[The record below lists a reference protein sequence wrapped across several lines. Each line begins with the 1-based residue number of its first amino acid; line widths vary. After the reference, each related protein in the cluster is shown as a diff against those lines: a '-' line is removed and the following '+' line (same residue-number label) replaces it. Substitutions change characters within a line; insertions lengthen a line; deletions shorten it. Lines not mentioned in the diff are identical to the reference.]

1 MWSRIDYLMNKGLMY
16 SFKSLYKNREKQ
28 PLASTLTKL
37 KKSKELS
44 GNHCAIISYL
54 DEQWDWI
61 MILMN
66 RGVSLYRSG
75 CLNPS
80 STKMTTFDYLKLY
93 YKKAKEEITSDIEK
107 KTAEIVISVVYH
119 ILSFF
124 VNHCFVHSYHYE
136 KYCFLVR
143 NVLWRRLIVEV
154 VRWRMS
160 YHVPCMWN
168 RLFVQLRIWQ
178 HGYWLVCWWSLDFPK
193 CS

>member
-1 MWSRIDYLMNKGLMY
+1 MNKGLMY
-16 SFKSLYKNREKQ
+16 SFKSLYKNRGKQ

-54 DEQWDWI
+54 DEQLEW
-61 MILMN
+61 MMFLMN

-93 YKKAKEEITSDIEK
+93 CKKAKEEITSDIEE

-119 ILSFF
+119 ILFF
-124 VNHCFVHSYHYE
+124 INYCFIHSYPYE

-154 VRWRMS
+154 VRWKMS
-160 YHVPCMWN
+160 YHVPSMWN
-168 RLFVQLRIWQ
+168 HLFVQLPIWQ
-178 HGYWLVCWWSLDFPK
+178 QGYWLVCWWSLGFPK